1 MYPWGASA
9 PASTHVPPCAL
20 HCSRLSV
27 TNIPE
32 STTRNATMAST
43 TSAMAAMITVFTP
56 IACARV
62 FIGGFRE
69 CVL

>member
-1 MYPWGASA
+1 
-9 PASTHVPPCAL
+9 
-20 HCSRLSV
+20 
-27 TNIPE
+27 
-32 STTRNATMAST
+32 MAST
-43 TSAMAAMITVFTP
+43 TSAMAAMMMVFTP